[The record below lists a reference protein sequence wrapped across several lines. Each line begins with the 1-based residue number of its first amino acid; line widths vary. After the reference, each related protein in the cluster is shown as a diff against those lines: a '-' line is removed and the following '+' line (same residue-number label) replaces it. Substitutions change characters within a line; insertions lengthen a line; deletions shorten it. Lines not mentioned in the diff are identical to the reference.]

1 MKTLLI
7 TGGAGFL
14 GYHVCNK
21 LSKKFDKIIA
31 LDINNFIK
39 EEYSETV
46 EFFKADI
53 VDKNL
58 LENIFKKIKPDFV
71 IHTAA
76 ALPLYSKKRIWK
88 VNFKGTQ
95 NILELSLKYN
105 IKRMVFISSTAVYG
119 VPEKHP
125 LYENDELIGVGPYGK
140 TKIAAEKLC
149 ERYRKKGLC
158 VPIIRPKTFIGI
170 GRLGVFQIL
179 YDWIENGKI
188 IPIIGNGKNRYQLLE
203 VEDLV
208 DSIELML
215 FKDAKLV
222 NDNFNIG
229 AKDFKTV
236 YEDVTELCK
245 YSKSGAK
252 VMKTP
257 ASFVKFFLRLLEIL
271 KLSPLY
277 KWVYDTANKDS
288 FVSIDKMKE
297 RFNWTPKYS
306 NQDALKNS
314 YQWYLD
320 NKHTLQKESGI
331 THRVAWKQGFLGLI
345 KKIL

>member
-1 MKTLLI
+1 MQTLLI

-14 GYHVCNK
+14 GYHICNK
-21 LSKKFDKIIA
+21 LSKKFDKTIVV
-31 LDINNFIK
+31 DIGDFIK
-39 EEYSETV
+39 EEYPENV
-46 EFFKADI
+46 EFFKIDI
-53 VDKNL
+53 VDKEA
-58 LENIFKKIKPDFV
+58 LEEIFKKIKPDLV
-71 IHTAA
+71 VHAAA
-76 ALPLYSKKRIWK
+76 ALPLYSKKRIWE

-95 NILELSLKYN
+95 NVLELSLKHN
-105 IKRMVFISSTAVYG
+105 IKRMIFISSTAVYG

-125 LYENDELIGVGPYGK
+125 IYEDDKRIGVGPYGES
-140 TKIAAEKLC
+140 KIAAEKLC
-149 ERYRKKGLC
+149 EMYRKEGLC
-158 VPIIRPKTFIGI
+158 VPIIRPKTFIGV

-179 YDWIENGKI
+179 YDWIENGKR
-188 IPIIGNGKNRYQLLE
+188 IPIIGKGENRYQLLE

-222 NDNFNIG
+222 NDNFNVG

-236 YEDVTELCK
+236 YEDVTELCR
-245 YSKSGAK
+245 YAKSGAK
-252 VMKTP
+252 VMRTL

-277 KWVYDTANKDS
+277 KWVYGTANKDS

-297 RFNWTPKYS
+297 RFNWAPRYN
-306 NQDALKNS
+306 NQAALINS

-320 NKHTLQKESGI
+320 NKHISHNEVGI
-331 THRVAWKQGFLGLI
+331 THRIAWKQGFLGFVKFFL
-345 KKIL
+345 

>member
-1 MKTLLI
+1 MKTLLL

-21 LSKKFDKIIA
+21 LSKKFDRIIA
-31 LDINNFIK
+31 LDINDFIK
-39 EEYSETV
+39 EEYPKNV

-53 VDKNL
+53 VDKNF
-58 LENIFKKIKPDFV
+58 LEDIFKKTKPDLV
-71 IHTAA
+71 VHGAA
-76 ALPLYSKKRIWK
+76 ALPLYSKKRIWE
-88 VNFKGTQ
+88 VNFKGSQ
-95 NILELSLKYN
+95 NILELSLKYK

-125 LYENDELIGVGPYGK
+125 LYENDERIGVGPYGE

-149 ERYRKKGLC
+149 EEYRKKGLC
-158 VPIIRPKTFIGI
+158 VPVIRPKTFIGV

-179 YDWIENGKI
+179 YDWVENGKR
-188 IPIIGNGKNRYQLLE
+188 IPIIGKGKNRYQLLE

-208 DSIELML
+208 DAIELTL
-215 FKDAKLV
+215 FKNSKLV
-222 NDNFNIG
+222 NDTFNIG
-229 AKDFKTV
+229 AENFKTV
-236 YEDVTELCK
+236 YEDVTELCS
-245 YSKSGAK
+245 YSESGAR
-252 VMKTP
+252 VMRTP
-257 ASFVKFFLRLLEIL
+257 ASFVKFSLRLLEIL

-277 KWVYDTANKDS
+277 KWVYGTADKDS

-306 NQDALKNS
+306 NQNALINS

-320 NKHTLQKESGI
+320 NKHTLKKESGI
-331 THRVAWKQGFLGLI
+331 THRVAWKQGFLGVI

>member
-21 LSKKFDKIIA
+21 LSKKFDKIIVV
-31 LDINNFIK
+31 DIDNFIR
-39 EEYSETV
+39 EEYPKNV
-46 EFFKADI
+46 DFFKADI
-53 VDKNL
+53 VNKNI
-58 LENIFKKIKPDFV
+58 LEDVFKKIKPDLV
-71 IHTAA
+71 IHGAA
-76 ALPLYSKKRIWK
+76 ALPLYSKKRIWE
-88 VNFKGTQ
+88 VNFRGSQ
-95 NILELSLKYN
+95 NVLELSLKYN
-105 IKRMVFISSTAVYG
+105 VERMVFISSTAVYG

-125 LYENDELIGVGPYGK
+125 LYENDERIGVGPYGE

-158 VPIIRPKTFIGI
+158 VPIIRPKTFIGV

-179 YDWIENGKI
+179 YDWIENGKR

-203 VEDLV
+203 VGDLV
-208 DSIELML
+208 DSIELVL
-215 FKDAKLV
+215 LKNAKLV
-222 NDNFNIG
+222 NDTFNVG
-229 AKDFKTV
+229 AENFKTV

-252 VMKTP
+252 VMRTP
-257 ASFVKFFLRLLEIL
+257 ASFVKFFLRLLEML

-277 KWVYDTANKDS
+277 KWVYGTADKDS

-297 RFNWTPKYS
+297 RFNWIPKYS
-306 NQDALKNS
+306 NQDALIHS

-320 NKHTLQKESGI
+320 NKHTLQKKSGI